1 MDKVKGDMKQKT
13 SRREFLETACC
24 GLAVGAFA
32 GGGCS
37 PATACAG
44 TDVQEASAD
53 FHFTEPFDGGIVH
66 EQSGF
71 PVLGTEP
78 SNPKGG
84 HMLKVEVSGIAPD
97 SAKLELFTA
106 DGRKIQA
113 RQGNGTFQ
121 GVALLRDRV
130 TEIRCRAT
138 IDGVRREIRT
148 RPVWAKNSFPR
159 FRCFIDD
166 HSAFFRDVARNKY
179 KSLFDC
185 FYLARLRELHR
196 NFGVKINLNCFN
208 TTPERDFSLSMFPD
222 TYKSEFEDNAD
233 WLRLAFHSEN
243 LSPKIPYRNATP
255 EQLAADFDL
264 VAGELKRIAGR
275 AYTAGLQIHWADV
288 PPDCYKVLADRGV
301 KMLQTRGR
309 KPDAKSKKICDYHLP
324 DEVLAYLHDY
334 QGWMHFESGL
344 IFYSSSGCGCD
355 WTPVDKIVPKIL
367 KHIENPAKN
376 HLASVT
382 GHEFYWWPFYKHF
395 VPDIYDRFA
404 TAFRVLL
411 DHGYKP
417 IWIEDGF
424 FGGLPA

>member
-1 MDKVKGDMKQKT
+1 MKRKT

-32 GGGCS
+32 GGCCS
-37 PATACAG
+37 SRASAPACA
-44 TDVQEASAD
+44 EAGVPGASED
-53 FHFTEPFDGGIVH
+53 FHFIEPFDGGIIH

-71 PVLGTEP
+71 PVLGTVP
-78 SNPKGG
+78 NNTGGG
-84 HMLKVEVSGIAPD
+84 HMLKVKVSGVAPD
-97 SAKLELFTA
+97 SAKLKLFTA
-106 DGRKIQA
+106 DGRNIQV
-113 RQGNGTFQ
+113 RQGNNTFQ

-138 IDGVRREIRT
+138 INGVRREIRT
-148 RPVWAKNSFPR
+148 RPVWAQNSFPR
-159 FRCFIDD
+159 FRCYIDD
-166 HSAFFRDVARNKY
+166 HSFFFRDIARNKY

-185 FYLARLRELHR
+185 FYLAKLRELHR

-243 LSPKIPYRNATP
+243 EFPDIPYLNATP

-301 KMLQTRGR
+301 KMLPTRGR
-309 KPDAKSKKICDYHLP
+309 KPDAKDKKICDFHLP
-324 DEVLAYLHDY
+324 DEILAYLHDY

-344 IFYSSSGCGCD
+344 IFYSASVGGCD
-355 WTPVDKIVPKIL
+355 WTPVDKIVPNIL
-367 KHIENPAKN
+367 KRIEIPAKS
-376 HLASVT
+376 HLVNIA
-382 GHEFYWWPFYKHF
+382 GHEQYWWPFYKNF
-395 VPDIYDRFA
+395 VPDIYERYA
-404 TAFRVLL
+404 TAFRFLL
-411 DHGYKP
+411 DRGYKP